1 MSIKYSSQV
10 TLEITR
16 ADNQITVLLSP
27 DSDTAKDV
35 VVYSY
40 QAYADLNPGA
50 TIDLTSILGFAGG
63 SGKLVFIGSNFAGPG
78 HFTFSIKSDE
88 GGSWSIDEGMDLWTS
103 KQWTV
108 DIEKV

>member
-16 ADNQITVLLSP
+16 ADNRVTVSLSP
-27 DSDTAKDV
+27 DIEGAQDV
-35 VVYSY
+35 TVYAY

-50 TIDLTSILGFAGG
+50 TIDLTSILEFAGG

-78 HFTFSIKSDE
+78 HFSFSIKAD
-88 GGSWSIDEGMDLWTS
+88 GNQVWSIDEGMDLWTS

-108 DIEKV
+108 DIEKS